1 MDHLDDALDSE
12 AAQHLIGAL
21 RGKTLPPSFPQEN
34 HFPAAK
40 LKFDKYRPQDPNLKR
55 FND

>member
-1 MDHLDDALDSE
+1 MDHLDDSLDSE
-12 AAQHLIGAL
+12 AAQHLIGAG

-40 LKFDKYRPQDPNLKR
+40 LKFDKYRPQDPNLKK